1 MKIGLVGFPGCGKT
15 TVFNALTGLAA
26 QTGPGAAKPGT
37 KNLGVVQVPDD
48 RVDRLATLYQP
59 KKTTH
64 AEILF
69 CDIAGGA
76 GVRELDRGVLNSMR
90 EMDALAQVLR
100 AFDNDALGIAQD
112 PQRELSDLQAE
123 TVLADLEI
131 IERRIARLRK
141 DGSSPQELKLLERI
155 ETHLEAE
162 QPLRTL
168 GLDNNE
174 QKLVSGYQFLTLK
187 PLLLVLNVEED
198 SVAEPVP
205 GALDERAHSI
215 GTGIVPLSASVEM
228 DIAHMPAD
236 ERHEFYEALGL
247 GESARARFV
256 RAALQL
262 LDLITMLTVGPDE
275 CRAWAVRAGSAAP
288 KAAGKIHSDIERGF
302 IRAEVVRWD
311 ELLDLGS
318 EAKCREAGK
327 LHVEGRDYLVQ
338 DGDVVNF
345 RFNV

>member
-76 GVRELDRGVLNSMR
+76 GVRELDHGVLNSMR

-168 GLDNNE
+168 GLDDNE

-205 GALDERAHSI
+205 GALDERAHAI

-236 ERHEFYEALGL
+236 ERHEFYEALDL

-311 ELLDLGS
+311 ELLELGS

-327 LHVEGRDYLVQ
+327 LRVEGRDYLVQ

>member
-15 TVFNALTGLAA
+15 TVFNALTGLAS

-168 GLDNNE
+168 GLDDNE
-174 QKLVSGYQFLTLK
+174 QRLVSGYQFLTLK
-187 PLLLVLNVEED
+187 PLLLLLNVEED

-311 ELLDLGS
+311 ELLELGS

-327 LHVEGRDYLVQ
+327 LRVEGRDYLVQ